1 MADIIVTAANVLTA
15 AGATIKRFTSGAA
28 ITAGQVVYKDT
39 SASNV
44 VKLADADLSDAA
56 AVVEGIAINDC
67 ASGQEVDVCT
77 SGNINPGGTVVVGEV
92 YMASGNAGGIA
103 PVGDFV
109 SGDRASIIGVGTS
122 TSNIILRIFNSGITR
137 A

>member
-1 MADIIVTAANVLTA
+1 MADIVVTAANVLTA
-15 AGATIKRFTSGAA
+15 AGATIKRHTAGAA
-28 ITAGQVVYKDT
+28 ITAGEVVYKDT
-39 SASNV
+39 AASNV

-77 SGNINPGGTVVVGEV
+77 AGNINPGGTVVLGEV

-103 PVGDFV
+103 PVGDFGT
-109 SGDRASIIGVGTS
+109 GDRASIIGVGTS